1 MSNGKVIAQLENITK
16 DFDGVQILKPTN
28 LSIYEGEFLT
38 FLGPSGCG
46 KTTTLRI
53 IAGLE
58 TPTEGT
64 VKLEG
69 RDVTNLPPYKRNV
82 NTVFQNYA
90 LFPNMNV
97 FDNVAFGLVEKRL
110 GKAEIREKVDAMLQ
124 LVQLGKMGKRKPNQ
138 LSGGGQKQRV
148 AIARALANDPKLLLL
163 DEPLGALDLK
173 LRKQMQLELKAL
185 QKNLGITFVYVT
197 HDQEEALTM
206 SDRIIVMNNGKF
218 EQIGTPREIYEHPQN
233 KFVANFIGESNI
245 FEASVVSE
253 TGTAGTL
260 TLMME
265 NGHVLAEG
273 EGFKYEEIVYLCL
286 RPENIEISTSVREG
300 FTLKGFVRDHVYV
313 GNIVKTVVELPNGKT
328 VQVNRNPH
336 GELIAPGMLVNLFW
350 DPKDAVVMH
359 TREDYVYRI
368 LVMVGPSAFWLLLFL
383 AVPLVYVV
391 VMSFCT
397 RGLYG
402 GIQYQLSFASYKSI
416 FSTLYLKVTWKSL
429 LMAFETCV
437 ICLLIAYPF
446 SWFLSRVPKRLSGIL
461 MLLVILPFWV
471 SALLRLN
478 GWSNILRDS
487 GIVNTLLMKAG
498 IIKQPITMMYTDGA
512 VLFGMV
518 YCMVPFMI
526 LPLHT
531 SISKLD
537 GSLIEAAMDLGANRF
552 RTFIRVILPATLP
565 GIFAGTIQVFIPSLG
580 AFFVADVMGGG
591 NSVYLGNLIQNQF
604 LVARNWPL
612 GAAFSV
618 LLIVFTLVMLRLY
631 TRIGSLDD
639 LA

>member
-1 MSNGKVIAQLENITK
+1 MKKRSIN
-16 DFDGVQILKPTN
+16 PN
-28 LSIYEGEFLT
+28 LL
-38 FLGPSGCG
+38 
-46 KTTTLRI
+46 
-53 IAGLE
+53 
-58 TPTEGT
+58 
-64 VKLEG
+64 
-69 RDVTNLPPYKRNV
+69 
-82 NTVFQNYA
+82 
-90 LFPNMNV
+90 
-97 FDNVAFGLVEKRL
+97 
-110 GKAEIREKVDAMLQ
+110 
-124 LVQLGKMGKRKPNQ
+124 
-138 LSGGGQKQRV
+138 
-148 AIARALANDPKLLLL
+148 
-163 DEPLGALDLK
+163 
-173 LRKQMQLELKAL
+173 
-185 QKNLGITFVYVT
+185 
-197 HDQEEALTM
+197 
-206 SDRIIVMNNGKF
+206 
-218 EQIGTPREIYEHPQN
+218 
-233 KFVANFIGESNI
+233 
-245 FEASVVSE
+245 
-253 TGTAGTL
+253 
-260 TLMME
+260 
-265 NGHVLAEG
+265 
-273 EGFKYEEIVYLCL
+273 
-286 RPENIEISTSVREG
+286 
-300 FTLKGFVRDHVYV
+300 
-313 GNIVKTVVELPNGKT
+313 
-328 VQVNRNPH
+328 
-336 GELIAPGMLVNLFW
+336 
-350 DPKDAVVMH
+350 
-359 TREDYVYRI
+359 RI
-368 LVMVGPSAFWLLLFL
+368 LVMVGPSALWLLLFL

-402 GIQYQLSFASYKSI
+402 GIQYQLSFESYKNI
-416 FSTLYLKVTWKSL
+416 FSPLYLKVTWKSF

-437 ICLLIAYPF
+437 ICLLISYPF

-498 IIKQPITMMYTDGA
+498 IIRQPITMMYTDGA

-537 GSLIEAAMDLGANRF
+537 NTLIEAAMDLGANRF
-552 RTFIRVILPATLP
+552 RTFLRVILPATLP

-618 LLIVFTLVMLRLY
+618 LLIVFTLVMLKLY

>member
-1 MSNGKVIAQLENITK
+1 MKKRSLNPN
-16 DFDGVQILKPTN
+16 
-28 LSIYEGEFLT
+28 FL
-38 FLGPSGCG
+38 
-46 KTTTLRI
+46 
-53 IAGLE
+53 
-58 TPTEGT
+58 
-64 VKLEG
+64 
-69 RDVTNLPPYKRNV
+69 
-82 NTVFQNYA
+82 
-90 LFPNMNV
+90 
-97 FDNVAFGLVEKRL
+97 
-110 GKAEIREKVDAMLQ
+110 
-124 LVQLGKMGKRKPNQ
+124 
-138 LSGGGQKQRV
+138 
-148 AIARALANDPKLLLL
+148 
-163 DEPLGALDLK
+163 
-173 LRKQMQLELKAL
+173 
-185 QKNLGITFVYVT
+185 
-197 HDQEEALTM
+197 
-206 SDRIIVMNNGKF
+206 
-218 EQIGTPREIYEHPQN
+218 
-233 KFVANFIGESNI
+233 
-245 FEASVVSE
+245 
-253 TGTAGTL
+253 
-260 TLMME
+260 
-265 NGHVLAEG
+265 
-273 EGFKYEEIVYLCL
+273 
-286 RPENIEISTSVREG
+286 
-300 FTLKGFVRDHVYV
+300 
-313 GNIVKTVVELPNGKT
+313 
-328 VQVNRNPH
+328 
-336 GELIAPGMLVNLFW
+336 
-350 DPKDAVVMH
+350 
-359 TREDYVYRI
+359 RI

-526 LPLHT
+526 LP
-531 SISKLD
+531 
-537 GSLIEAAMDLGANRF
+537 
-552 RTFIRVILPATLP
+552 ATLP